1 MVYQEGVGWCVALV
15 DSFEVKDEV
24 VGVVL
29 GEDFYVDY
37 FHIQS
42 VASHVGQE
50 S

>member
-1 MVYQEGVGWCVALV
+1 MALV